1 MPLMI
6 LNKNTKEFTFYGSL
20 DPKLLDDFPELNK
33 NTVNNYIS
41 RKKVPYEDDTYIIF
55 KGKQK

>member
-6 LNKNTKEFTFYGSL
+6 LNKQTGEYGFYGSL
-20 DPKLLDDFPELNK
+20 KPKLLDDYPDLKEG
-33 NTVNNYIS
+33 TVNNYIS
-41 RKKVPYEDDTYIIF
+41 RKKIPYEDATYKIW